1 MNQSSICSCV
11 AIITCRNEEVNL
23 RRFLPLYIKEGLSI
37 FIIDHSST
45 DSSKMIIDEY
55 MGKGIIGYKIMEYD
69 GKFSLKKQLE
79 IKQEVIN
86 TLTHDWVIHLDADEF
101 IQSNREN
108 ESIQEAITRID
119 SEGYN
124 AINFDEFV
132 FLPIKNNFS
141 YYYFFDP
148 CSNNPRRIIAWKRSF
163 NFTNINS
170 GGHKLDKNFNLKLYH
185 ENLIMRHFIVNNQL
199 HAVEKYSNRSF
210 CKKEITMGW
219 HRNRL
224 NIPKNKLIF
233 PDIVY
238 LKYADFNTKKLE
250 KNDSKKKTLL
260 GMV

>member
-1 MNQSSICSCV
+1 
-11 AIITCRNEEVNL
+11 VNL

-45 DSSKMIIDEY
+45 DNSKMIIDEY

-148 CSNNPRRIIAWKRSF
+148 CPNNSRRVIAWKRLF
-163 NFTNINS
+163 NFNNINN
-170 GGHKLDKNFNLKLYH
+170 GGHYLNKSDNLKIYYQ
-185 ENLIMRHFIVNNQL
+185 NLIMCHLIVNSQE
-199 HAVEKYSNRSF
+199 HAFVKYSNRTF
-210 CKKEITMGW
+210 CEKEISDYKW
-219 HRNRL
+219 HCNRL
-224 NIPKNKLIF
+224 NIPKNKFIF
-233 PDIVY
+233 PDSKY
-238 LKYADFNTKKLE
+238 L
-250 KNDSKKKTLL
+250 
-260 GMV
+260 